1 MNLPVSFSNL
11 SVEAK
16 SSALF
21 ALLALFF
28 SIVLGIINGI
38 GAGTVVMR
46 SILLTLLFAG
56 LGFAVTNVIKKY
68 VPELYGLIA
77 ERHLPEEQGT
87 AGAPVEEPSVSQDE
101 VKLSGSPDAAG
112 EEKAAGPAVA
122 PMSDDDFNKLMGEG
136 GADSKRKMGKHII
149 SNEKIVSYEP
159 KIMAQAVR
167 TMMRRDE
174 D

>member
-1 MNLPVSFSNL
+1 MNLPISLSNL

-16 SSALF
+16 SSILFALF
-21 ALLALFF
+21 ALFF
-28 SIVLGIINGI
+28 SMVLGIINGI
-38 GAGTVVMR
+38 GAGTVIMR
-46 SILLTLLFAG
+46 SVLLTLLFAG
-56 LGFAVTNVIKKY
+56 LGFAVMNVIKKY

-77 ERHLPEEQGT
+77 ERHMPEEHVT
-87 AGAPVEEPSVSQDE
+87 AENSAEETRETPEEGRIAS
-101 VKLSGSPDAAG
+101 SPADQS
-112 EEKAAGPAVA
+112 EEKAPGPIITPVN
-122 PMSDDDFNKLMGEG
+122 DDDFNKLMSEG

-167 TMMRRDE
+167 TMMKRDE